1 MEVEHG
7 VTRWAHNSKAY
18 QDAVYER
25 KAHEVAKAEVVGTAL
40 AASIAGYEDRLA
52 RERESL
58 ACPYKE
64 GKDEAYQGVSSAR
77 KSLVDVLTGLR
88 HRLQEKGDLAWVT
101 YDVRDV
107 DSVLALMQQ
116 KPAEQVPRS
125 RISLPWD
132 KDASFAWDVSSQDH
146 LRQLWRWCEEEG
158 NLVLRELQD
167 MIVFY
172 EHKSR
177 NMRPRAEALRKAMAV
192 LLL

>member
-18 QDAVYER
+18 QDAVCER

-58 ACPYKE
+58 ALTKKE
-64 GKDEAYQGVSSAR
+64 NTRLMKAVSAAR
-77 KSLVDVLTGLR
+77 KSLVDVLIGLH
-88 HRLQEKGDLAWVT
+88 HRSQEKGDLAWVT
-101 YDVRDV
+101 YDERDV

-125 RISLPWD
+125 RISLLL
-132 KDASFAWDVSSQDH
+132 H
-146 LRQLWRWCEEEG
+146 CEEEG

-177 NMRPRAEALRKAMAV
+177 NMRSRAEALRKAMAV